1 MTQRSDVEYAVILG
15 LYHAVDEGDLTVI
28 RPGIYCRERQ
38 LRDFSYAA
46 GLPVINENCPACF
59 EAPKER
65 HHIKKLL
72 AREEGMFPS
81 LYPSLRKALIPLLDP
96 VAMDLL
102 AAVQRTVEKASEG
115 TRRAM
120 RQRGANQVNGE
131 NKKID
136 GANKSENVGHAIDDS
151 TNYDTISR
159 YRSRSCV
166 LGDATEAELLAELV
180 RRRQA
185 VRAGGRFSSRVIPS
199 TSGASTV
206 ANSNDDLHRR
216 AATAADA
223 PGDDAELNRELVELQ
238 MFCTANGCERRPTAV
253 EKNSSFP

>member
-1 MTQRSDVEYAVILG
+1 M
-15 LYHAVDEGDLTVI
+15 DEGDLTVI

-96 VAMDLL
+96 AAMDLL
-102 AAVQRTVEKASEG
+102 AAVQRTVEEASEG

-120 RQRGANQVNGE
+120 RQRARFVKNDKSTKKDSAETKSGFDDGE
-131 NKKID
+131 EKNSQRD
-136 GANKSENVGHAIDDS
+136 C
-151 TNYDTISR
+151 SR
-159 YRSRSCV
+159 NCTT
-166 LGDATEAELLAELV
+166 LGEATEAELLAELV

-185 VRAGGRFSSRVIPS
+185 VPAGGRFSSNNNNVNQPAS
-199 TSGASTV
+199 SGLSSKV
-206 ANSNDDLHRR
+206 AISDNGLKLFPPC
-216 AATAADA
+216 AATADR
-223 PGDDAELNRELVELQ
+223 GVVDTELNMELVALQ
-238 MFCTANGCERRPTAV
+238 TFCTADACERRSWV
-253 EKNSSFP
+253 GDH

>member
-1 MTQRSDVEYAVILG
+1 M
-15 LYHAVDEGDLTVI
+15 DEGDLTVI

-38 LRDFSYAA
+38 LRDFAYAA

-96 VAMDLL
+96 AAMDLL
-102 AAVQRTVEKASEG
+102 AAVQRTVEEASEG

-120 RQRGANQVNGE
+120 RQRAHFVKNNT
-131 NKKID
+131 
-136 GANKSENVGHAIDDS
+136 S
-151 TNYDTISR
+151 TNKNGAET
-159 YRSRSCV
+159 RSGFDDGEEKKSQRDCRRDCAT
-166 LGDATEAELLAELV
+166 LGEATEAELLAELV

-185 VRAGGRFSSRVIPS
+185 VRSRGRFSSDNNVNQPAS
-199 TSGASTV
+199 SGLS
-206 ANSNDDLHRR
+206 SNLVLSDSGMKPLPPC
-216 AATAADA
+216 AATADR
-223 PGDDAELNRELVELQ
+223 GVVDTELNMELVELQ
-238 MFCTANGCERRPTAV
+238 TFCTADGCERPSLV
-253 EKNSSFP
+253 GDH